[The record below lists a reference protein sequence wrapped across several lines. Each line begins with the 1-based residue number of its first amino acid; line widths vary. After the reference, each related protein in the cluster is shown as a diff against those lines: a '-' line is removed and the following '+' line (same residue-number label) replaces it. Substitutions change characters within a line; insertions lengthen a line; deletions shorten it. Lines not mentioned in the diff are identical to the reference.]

1 MSTIPELTARLID
14 GDRRALSK
22 AITLVESRR
31 SKDREKALE
40 LLDKLMPHTGNS
52 RRIAIS
58 GSPGVGKSTFIEA
71 FGEHLISTGE
81 RVAVLTI
88 DPSSRLTGGSI
99 LGDKTRMPL
108 LANNP
113 EAYIRPTPSGNLL
126 GGVARRSREV
136 VALCE
141 AAGYNTILIET
152 VGVGQS
158 ETEAATMSDCYLL
171 LLQPGSGDTLQGI
184 KRGIMELADLV
195 IVNKA
200 DGALLASAR
209 QSATHYLRALSLMQ
223 NTMPDWRCPVIL
235 CSSIEKTGQEEI
247 AQQID
252 RYFTLAR
259 ESGSFAQKRRAQ
271 NHQWLEDETIADM
284 IEQFHHDAAI
294 QARYTQAVKQL
305 DSGHSPARIASHF
318 VTQLLKGTPKND
330 RET

>member
-1 MSTIPELTARLID
+1 MSTISELTAKLID

-22 AITLVESRR
+22 AITLVES
-31 SKDREKALE
+31 SNAYDRAKALD
-40 LLDKLMPHTGNS
+40 LLDGIMPYTGEA

-71 FGEHLISTGE
+71 FGEHLISTGK

-113 EAYIRPTPSGNLL
+113 QAYVRPTPSGSLL

-136 VALCE
+136 IALCE
-141 AAGYNTILIET
+141 AAGFDNILIET

-158 ETEAATMSDCYLL
+158 ETEAANMSDCYLL

-184 KRGIMELADLV
+184 KRGIMELADVL

-200 DGALLASAR
+200 DGVLLSSAR
-209 QSATHYLRALSLMQ
+209 DSAAHYMRALSLMPER
-223 NTMPDWRCPVIL
+223 MPGWHCPVVL
-235 CSSIEKTGQEEI
+235 CSSTEKTGQDEISQNIDAYFSLAQENDAFVRKREE
-247 AQQID
+247 QN
-252 RYFTLAR
+252 RY
-259 ESGSFAQKRRAQ
+259 
-271 NHQWLEDETIADM
+271 WLEYETIAELVDRFKQD
-284 IEQFHHDAAI
+284 EVI
-294 QARYTQAVKQL
+294 QALYAETVKKL
-305 DSGHSPARIASHF
+305 DSGSSPARIASQF
-318 VTQLLKGTPKND
+318 VTQILKT
-330 RET
+330 